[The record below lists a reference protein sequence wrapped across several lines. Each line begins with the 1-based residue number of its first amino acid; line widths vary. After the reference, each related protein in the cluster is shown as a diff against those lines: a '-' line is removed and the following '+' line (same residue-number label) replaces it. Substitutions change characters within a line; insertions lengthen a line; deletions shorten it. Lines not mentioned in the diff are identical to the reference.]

1 MTKKLLFIACLF
13 ISLTR
18 VANADDS
25 QKIVSKVQKVTL
37 FLNGAQV
44 TRTSPVN
51 VAPGTSTLVFE
62 NISPGI
68 DVQSIQVRAAGDFTI
83 LSVKHEL
90 NYLNE
95 QAKQKHVEELQAQ
108 QKALNDKISLLNYA
122 LTINQEEYNMLVK
135 NQVVSGQNSN
145 LDVLK
150 LKQALDYQ
158 TIRLTEIKKKEQ
170 LINNQ
175 VTDLNIQQERFA
187 KQINDI
193 LRGSST
199 VTSNIL
205 VMVSSKAAAQS
216 QFTLTYLVNNANWY
230 PTYDIRAKNVN
241 SPITI
246 SYKANVSQQSGE
258 DWKNVKL
265 TLSTGNPT
273 VSGGKPELS
282 PYYLNYGMNYSGRQS
297 AITKVTGRVFGQDDR
312 LPLPGVAI
320 RIKGTSI
327 GTQTDAAGNY
337 SIQVPN
343 SSAILEYSFIGYEKM
358 ERTATVPVLN
368 IGLKA
373 SSQQLNEVVVTG
385 YSSIEGYLQGKAA
398 GVNVQGSPGSASQI
412 SIRGMRDKQSTP
424 IEVQQVENQTNVEF
438 NIANPY
444 SVPSDGKQYLVE
456 INEVNTDATYQYFVA
471 PKLSTDVFLTA
482 RITDWN
488 KYNFLSGEANLFFE
502 GTFIGKSLIDT
513 HAIADTLNLSLGT
526 DKNIVVTRTLQKDLT
541 EKQGFGSNKKETRDW
556 LINVKNRKNQPVNL
570 LVEDQVPVSQN
581 SAIEVETQDV
591 SGAQMDKLSG
601 KLSWSQNL
609 KPQDEKQ
616 LHLKYQVKYPKNQLV
631 IVQ

>member
-199 VTSNIL
+199 VTSN
-205 VMVSSKAAAQS
+205 
-216 QFTLTYLVNNANWY
+216 
-230 PTYDIRAKNVN
+230 
-241 SPITI
+241 
-246 SYKANVSQQSGE
+246 
-258 DWKNVKL
+258 
-265 TLSTGNPT
+265 
-273 VSGGKPELS
+273 
-282 PYYLNYGMNYSGRQS
+282 
-297 AITKVTGRVFGQDDR
+297 
-312 LPLPGVAI
+312 
-320 RIKGTSI
+320 
-327 GTQTDAAGNY
+327 
-337 SIQVPN
+337 
-343 SSAILEYSFIGYEKM
+343 
-358 ERTATVPVLN
+358 
-368 IGLKA
+368 
-373 SSQQLNEVVVTG
+373 
-385 YSSIEGYLQGKAA
+385 
-398 GVNVQGSPGSASQI
+398 
-412 SIRGMRDKQSTP
+412 
-424 IEVQQVENQTNVEF
+424 
-438 NIANPY
+438 
-444 SVPSDGKQYLVE
+444 
-456 INEVNTDATYQYFVA
+456 
-471 PKLSTDVFLTA
+471 
-482 RITDWN
+482 
-488 KYNFLSGEANLFFE
+488 
-502 GTFIGKSLIDT
+502 
-513 HAIADTLNLSLGT
+513 
-526 DKNIVVTRTLQKDLT
+526 
-541 EKQGFGSNKKETRDW
+541 
-556 LINVKNRKNQPVNL
+556 
-570 LVEDQVPVSQN
+570 
-581 SAIEVETQDV
+581 
-591 SGAQMDKLSG
+591 
-601 KLSWSQNL
+601 
-609 KPQDEKQ
+609 
-616 LHLKYQVKYPKNQLV
+616 
-631 IVQ
+631 